1 MEREKVVVVV
11 VILFVV
17 VEGGGVVVVVVDDD
31 ADEAATA
38 AVVSDWHK
46 TLSRVESKKVKQWYL
61 TSQKSGQMGRP
72 SSGFSHR
79 HASSQRTHEAVSSSS
94 TKKCCLKQ
102 ASILDQK

>member
-17 VEGGGVVVVVVDDD
+17 VEGGGVVVVDYD

-61 TSQKSGQMGRP
+61 TVFHTDMRVHRGPTRPFPRHRQKNV
-72 SSGFSHR
+72 
-79 HASSQRTHEAVSSSS
+79 VSS
-94 TKKCCLKQ
+94 KPPY
-102 ASILDQK
+102 